1 MEHSKTDVSTKVLVP
16 IHGDDVAP
24 RFDLSTEIW
33 IGVVNNH
40 GKVSGEEIL
49 VLPNPSAEDMC
60 QLILNQDA
68 DVVICGG
75 IEAQY
80 FDYLQWKS
88 IKVFDS
94 VIAGCQRA
102 VEAYALGEL
111 TQGFIDFS
119 AEQAG
124 A

>member
-1 MEHSKTDVSTKVLVP
+1 LEHYKTDVSIKVLVP
-16 IHGDDVAP
+16 IHGDEVAP
-24 RFDLSTEIW
+24 RFDLSTEVW
-33 IGVVNNH
+33 IGLVNND
-40 GKVSGEEIL
+40 GKISGEEIL
-49 VLPNPSAEDMC
+49 VLPHPSAEDMC
-60 QLILNQDA
+60 QLVLNQDA

-88 IKVFDS
+88 ITVFDS

-102 VEAYALGEL
+102 VEAYVRGEL
-111 TQGFIDFS
+111 TQGFIDFN